1 MGRVVA
7 VGSLNSTKIN
17 AVAKAYSMF
26 GITVDVRPVKVQ
38 TPTQQP
44 LGLSE
49 ITNGAVVRARLA
61 LEAVNKA
68 EEAIGIETGLVKVGD
83 LTYLN
88 IPVAAIM
95 SRDGYLTI
103 GIGPGF
109 AIPTSLIRN
118 VELGMELE
126 KAVEMQYGYANAGES
141 MGLVG
146 ILTRGLV
153 TRLDAN
159 TWSVLMALIP
169 RLPWN
174 RGLYGG

>member
-49 ITNGAVVRARLA
+49 ITNGAVLRARLA
-61 LEAVNKA
+61 LEAVNEA
-68 EEAIGIETGLVKVGD
+68 EEAVGIETGLVKVGD

-103 GIGPGF
+103 GIG
-109 AIPTSLIRN
+109 L
-118 VELGMELE
+118 VL
-126 KAVEMQYGYANAGES
+126 QYPP
-141 MGLVG
+141 V
-146 ILTRGLV
+146 
-153 TRLDAN
+153 
-159 TWSVLMALIP
+159 
-169 RLPWN
+169 
-174 RGLYGG
+174 